1 MKALRDSDR
10 AGFIPYLT
18 AGDPSIEW
26 TEEYIRILA
35 EAGAD
40 VVEIGVPFSDP
51 VADGPVNQ
59 RSSERALRNGVTL
72 RAVLDLVAR
81 VRSGGCVI
89 PIVLFTYYNPLLRT
103 GVATFARRASHAGA
117 DGALVLDLPVEEADA
132 YRAAMRESRLDTV
145 FLAAPT
151 STPERLQAID
161 QRSTA
166 FVYYV
171 SRLGVTG
178 MRDQLPVSLGVE
190 IRRLRSHVSNPI
202 AVGFGISTADQAAAV
217 AVDADAVVMG
227 SVLVRFIEEYDPAEA
242 GRRIGELAQE
252 TVRKL
257 KQARR
262 PRAQEAV

>member
-1 MKALRDSDR
+1 MTALRDGDR
-10 AGFIPYLT
+10 AGFIPYIT
-18 AGDPSIEW
+18 AGDPSVEW

-35 EAGAD
+35 GAGAD
-40 VVEIGVPFSDP
+40 VIEIGVPFSDP

-103 GVATFARRASHAGA
+103 GVASFAGRAAHAGA
-117 DGALVLDLPVEEADA
+117 DGALVLDLPMEEADA
-132 YRAAMRESRLDTV
+132 YRAAMWASALDTV

-151 STPERLQAID
+151 STPERLYAID
-161 QRSTA
+161 TGSTA

-178 MRDQLPVSLGVE
+178 VRDQLPELLGAE
-190 IRRLRSHVSNPI
+190 IRRLRRHVANPI

-217 AVDADAVVMG
+217 ASDADAVVMG

-242 GRRIGELAQE
+242 GRRIGELARE
-252 TVRKL
+252 TVRRL
-257 KQARR
+257 TEARR
-262 PRAQEAV
+262 TRAEEAI